1 MQHHDNQVKDSIYG
15 SGKQIM
21 PDSSETLGQVK
32 PLHPDKRSFVPFA
45 RSALEGSIPEI
56 FEQRVRK
63 APDDIALMG
72 ESGAISYG
80 ELDRLSNR
88 IAQAV
93 LCRCGEDEDPVA
105 LLLRQGSEAVTTVL
119 GLLKAGKIYV
129 PLEPSH
135 PAPELRS
142 VIAHCQ
148 PRLIIG
154 HGETMALARES
165 TYSRERCLDYATFVS
180 EGSEEHP
187 RLRLSPDRFCYI
199 FYTSGSTGPPKGV
212 VDKHRNVLHNVMR
225 YTNSLEIGAEDRM
238 SLIQSCSF
246 SGTVSS
252 LFSALLNGAAIC
264 PFDMQRHGISSLAKW
279 LRKERI
285 TVFHSTP
292 AIFEELMS
300 QRGDFPALRLIR
312 LEGDRAAPRQ
322 IELFRSRFGPQCRL
336 VNGLGMTEAGLVR
349 QYFVT
354 PATKPTPEIV
364 PVGQAVQD
372 MEVEIVDSAGSAI
385 KAGEAG
391 EIVIRSKYLASGY
404 WRRPDLTEA
413 SFASDP
419 RGNGWRTYRT
429 GDLGRLDGTGC
440 LYYLG
445 RTDQRA
451 RLRGQWVE
459 TARIESA
466 LLSIGSV
473 NHALA
478 VVRADEDHGMST
490 QQLVAYLMVEGSRP
504 SVSKFRQ
511 HLAKLLPTRMIP
523 SHYVFVDSLPL
534 DRHGKLDRRRL
545 PAPRRERPSLDQ
557 AFVAPTS
564 NEEMLVAACFG
575 SVLDLDRVGVHDDFI
590 DLGGD
595 SLLAMKLLLEIEARM
610 GVECPDALISRTF
623 SVASLVRTLGEENP
637 ESTLVQIRAGDERP
651 PLFCIHGHCGY
662 VLEYYRL
669 AACLEPGQAV
679 YGLQSRAHTR
689 AGHRDRQ
696 IEQMAT
702 AYLAE
707 ITTVQ
712 TTGPYFLCGNC
723 FGGIIAF
730 EIAQQLKR
738 HGHEVALLA
747 LIDTAFPV
755 SQTGPVED
763 FTKRLFDPRQWG
775 ELLSLPFNR
784 WGAHTAHR
792 FRNFARW
799 SARTGKLLLT
809 RTTGK
814 ARRDM
819 SPLGFGRHSV
829 LDQNTLAQSLYKP
842 EAYDG
847 EIVLFCPGT
856 LGNQS
861 GWTELAKGGAE
872 IIVLPSNSLSKT
884 ASHLVYDPHVE
895 GLAQHLSGYLAT
907 NRTNDQHDGEQTPER
922 RSKL

>member
-1 MQHHDNQVKDSIYG
+1 M
-15 SGKQIM
+15 
-21 PDSSETLGQVK
+21 
-32 PLHPDKRSFVPFA
+32 
-45 RSALEGSIPEI
+45 
-56 FEQRVRK
+56 RK
-63 APDDIALMG
+63 APDDIAVLG

-93 LCRCGEDEDPVA
+93 LCRCDAGEGPVA
-105 LLLRQGSEAVTTVL
+105 LLLRQGPEAVVTVL
-119 GLLKAGKIYV
+119 GLLRAGKIYA

-135 PAPELRS
+135 PASELRN

-154 HGETMALARES
+154 HGETMALARDS
-165 TYSRERCLDYATFVS
+165 SDSDERCLDYATLIS
-180 EGSEEHP
+180 EGSAEHP
-187 RLRLSPDRFCYI
+187 RLRLSPDHLCYI

-238 SLIQSCSF
+238 SLVQSCSF

-264 PFDMQRHGISSLAKW
+264 PFDMQRQGISRLARW

-300 QRGDFPALRLIR
+300 KGGEFPALRLIR

-322 IELFRSRFGPQCRL
+322 IELFRSRFGPKCRL
-336 VNGLGMTEAGLVR
+336 VNGLGLTEAGLVR

-354 PATKPTPEIV
+354 PATKPTPETV

-372 MEVEIVDSAGSAI
+372 MEVEIVDSAGGAI

-413 SFASDP
+413 AFATDP
-419 RGNGWRTYRT
+419 RGNGWRAYRT
-429 GDLGRLDGTGC
+429 GDMGRLDSAGC

-445 RTDQRA
+445 RTDQYA
-451 RLRGQWVE
+451 RLRGQWVD

-466 LLSIGSV
+466 LLSIQSV

-478 VVRADEDHGMST
+478 VVRSDEDHEMST
-490 QQLVAYLMVEGSRP
+490 QQLVAYLIVEGSRP
-504 SVSKFRQ
+504 SVSKIRQ
-511 HLAKLLPTRMIP
+511 YLAKHLPTRMIP
-523 SHYVFVDSLPL
+523 SRYVFVDSLPL
-534 DRHGKLDRRRL
+534 DRHGKVDRCRL
-545 PAPRRERPSLDQ
+545 PAPRRDRPSLDQ
-557 AFVAPTS
+557 AFVAPVS
-564 NEEMLVAACFG
+564 NEEMLVAACFS

-595 SLLAMKLLLEIEARM
+595 SLLAMKLLLEIETRM

-623 SVASLVRTLGEENP
+623 SVASLVRALGEENP

-669 AACLEPGQAV
+669 AACLGPGQAV
-679 YGLQSRAHTR
+679 FGLQSRAHTR
-689 AGHRDRQ
+689 AGHRDSR

-707 ITTVQ
+707 IMKVQ

-723 FGGIIAF
+723 FGGVIAF

-738 HGHEVALLA
+738 RGHEVALLA

-755 SQTGPVED
+755 GQAGPVED

-775 ELLSLPFNR
+775 ELLSLPLNQ
-784 WGAHTAHR
+784 WGAHTAR
-792 FRNFARW
+792 RLRNFARW
-799 SARTGKLLLT
+799 SARTGRLLLT
-809 RTTGK
+809 RMRCK
-814 ARRDM
+814 AQRDL
-819 SPLGFGRHSV
+819 SQLELGRHSV
-829 LDQNTLAQSLYKP
+829 LDQNSLAQSLYIP

-872 IIVLPSNSLSKT
+872 IIEMPSNSLSKT

-895 GLAQHLSGYLAT
+895 DLAHHLSGYLAAT
-907 NRTNDQHDGEQTPER
+907 GDDSDR
-922 RSKL
+922 REVGIGSIGDRR